1 MRRAKMDVAAAS
13 TGAAATSISDTA
25 RGDSNESD
33 LGPKE
38 CDSADSANLTAML
51 KEDTDKVAR
60 VEVAPAGSKCQRQ
73 SSYRRRRRHK

>member
-1 MRRAKMDVAAAS
+1 MDVTAAA

-38 CDSADSANLTAML
+38 CDSARLML
-51 KEDTDKVAR
+51 KGETDK
-60 VEVAPAGSKCQRQ
+60 GK
-73 SSYRRRRRHK
+73 

>member
-1 MRRAKMDVAAAS
+1 MDVTAAQRQYPSQALSLAKM
-13 TGAAATSISDTA
+13 GE
-25 RGDSNESD
+25 GDSNESN

-38 CDSADSANLTAML
+38 CDFADSANLTAML

-60 VEVAPAGSKCQRQ
+60 VEVEPAGSKCQRQ